1 MWETASKNPA
11 QKLEYE
17 TLRAV
22 VERIREA
29 GAEVIEGTDIPSA
42 EEIIPPTGWDW

>member
-1 MWETASKNPA
+1 LWETASKSEA

-22 VERIREA
+22 IECIREA
-29 GAEVIEGTDIPSA
+29 GDEVIEGTDFPSS